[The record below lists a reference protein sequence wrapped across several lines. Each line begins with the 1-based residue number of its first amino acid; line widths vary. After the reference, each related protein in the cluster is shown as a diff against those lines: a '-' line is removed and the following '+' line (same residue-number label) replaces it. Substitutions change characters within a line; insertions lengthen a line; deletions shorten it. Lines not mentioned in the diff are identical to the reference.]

1 LNGCLP
7 QVSPLD
13 WIWIGAPMPAHR
25 TNQGTTV
32 LHLILARR
40 DLRVPRRRTGREA
53 RASWAPW
60 RPLRGNR
67 QVAAEVMQ
75 SHHVAGPSVGLPPV
89 GSQLLAPTREAPPL
103 HLPTAK
109 ICISGPRT
117 RMASSSLL
125 MSRGECLDSGLGSSP
140 VAHGA
145 RHNILGQCRSAR
157 YGS

>member
-1 LNGCLP
+1 MLTSGIATRLDMDRCTYAC
-7 QVSPLD
+7 SPNKSGD
-13 WIWIGAPMPAHR
+13 NSPASNTR
-25 TNQGTTV
+25 TPRSKGTSTTHWPGSSGFMGSMATV
-32 LHLILARR
+32 ARKSAGSRRGDAEPPCRWAVGRVTARR
-40 DLRVPRRRTGREA
+40 ITAARTDEGSTST
-53 RASWAPW
+53 AS
-60 RPLRGNR
+60 
-67 QVAAEVMQ
+67 
-75 SHHVAGPSVGLPPV
+75 
-89 GSQLLAPTREAPPL
+89 
-103 HLPTAK
+103 PTAK